1 MKKTK
6 EYKKIIAYLIML
18 VGVMIMIIGDNNG
31 FIKHNHFIAH
41 YIIGGLTATFGAYYW
56 CVLDAR
62 LERYGRC

>member
-18 VGVMIMIIGDNNG
+18 VGVMTVIIGDNNG